1 MLDCLASQA
10 TLSQRHQEAVTLMS
24 HDSGTV
30 LSSISAVIP
39 VYNSAAALPELVERL
54 KPVLAKLAERWEV
67 IFVDDNSRDDS
78 WEVIRGLAATS
89 APVVGLHLARNYGQ
103 HNAVLC
109 GVRHATGE
117 VIITLDDDLQHPPE
131 ELPKLVEAL
140 DDGFDVMYGVPD
152 HMQHGSFRRLSSRMT
167 KFALRTA
174 MGIEVAPDVSALRAF
189 RSELSRGFED
199 FRGSYVSFDVLLA
212 WTTTSFGS
220 VKVRHDE
227 RKYGRSNYTFWKL
240 AVHATNMMTGYS
252 TLPLR
257 LASLMGFA
265 SAILG
270 LLVLVFVLV
279 RFLLTGYSIPGFPF
293 LASTIAIF
301 AGAELFS
308 LGIIG
313 EYLARIHM
321 RSLDRPQYVIRG
333 TTVSRSPDNPSR
345 A

>member
-1 MLDCLASQA
+1 MSRTKSVAPLA
-10 TLSQRHQEAVTLMS
+10 
-24 HDSGTV
+24 
-30 LSSISAVIP
+30 SISAVVP
-39 VYNSAAALPELVERL
+39 VYNSDAALPELVERL
-54 KPVLAKLAERWEV
+54 KPVMAALARKWEI

-78 WEVIRGLAATS
+78 WRVIRDLAKINARVS
-89 APVVGLHLARNYGQ
+89 GLHLARNYGQ

-109 GVRHATGE
+109 GVRQASGE
-117 VIITLDDDLQHPPE
+117 VIITIDDDLQHPPE
-131 ELPKLVEAL
+131 ELPKLVAAL
-140 DDGFDVMYGVPD
+140 DDGYDVVYGVPD
-152 HMQHGSFRRLSSRMT
+152 QMQHGTFRRLSSRMT
-167 KFALRTA
+167 KFALKTA
-174 MGIEVAPDVSALRAF
+174 MGIGVAPDVSALRAF
-189 RSELSRGFED
+189 RGDLARGFED

-212 WTTTSFGS
+212 WTTTNFGS
-220 VKVRHDE
+220 VRVRHDE

-240 AVHATNMMTGYS
+240 VVHATNMMTGYS
-252 TLPLR
+252 SLPLR

-270 LLVLVFVLV
+270 VVVLAFVLV
-279 RFLLTGYSIPGFPF
+279 RFLITGYSIPGFPF

-333 TTVSRSPDNPSR
+333 TTFSHPPRR
-345 A
+345 QG